1 MRPEEYLRIVLR
13 RWWLVPLLAIVAA
26 LVAWVYT
33 ASQPTTYNTSA
44 TLSVTAEPLNQSND
58 IAAKNQLAPLKSK
71 INGGE
76 ILSRAAARAEL
87 APYNLD
93 AGTIGGKLALAH
105 SPDNNT
111 IQIAATDS
119 DPRRAAAIVN
129 AVAAAFIAY
138 NDEDNA
144 RLLALFPNFTQDGTP
159 IVLPNGS
166 LAPITHLNIAQL
178 GSAGVPSV
186 PSAPRPRLNAAAGAI
201 LGVALALTLAF
212 ALEYLDDTLRTPTE
226 VRRHLGLPTVA
237 RIPKGESA
245 VGGRQSAER

>member
-13 RWWLVPLLAIVAA
+13 RWWLVPLLALVAA
-26 LVAWVYT
+26 LVAYLST
-33 ASQPTTYNTSA
+33 AAQPTTYSTGS
-44 TLSVTAEPLNQSND
+44 TLSVSAEPLNQGND
-58 IAAKNQLAPLKSK
+58 IAAKNRLAALKS
-71 INGGE
+71 IIASDE
-76 ILSRAAARAEL
+76 ILSRAAARDEL
-87 APYNLD
+87 RSYNLD
-93 AGTIGGKLALAH
+93 AGMILSKLALAH

-138 NDEDNA
+138 NNEYNA
-144 RLLALFPNFTQDGTP
+144 HLLAEFPNFTPRGTP
-159 IVLPNGS
+159 VVLPNGA
-166 LAPITHLNIAQL
+166 LAPITRLNIMQL

-226 VRRHLGLPTVA
+226 VRRHLDLPTVA
-237 RIPKGESA
+237 RIPGRES
-245 VGGRQSAER
+245 R